1 MAGRPKGA
9 WSEKKFRDALNCA
22 VTEQTKDGQ
31 RKLRVIAERLVEAA
45 MNGDIPAIKEVADR
59 LDGKPA
65 QALTLDAHII
75 RDPNSLTDAELAAIA
90 TSGSGHAAGTETPEE
105 QLH

>member
-45 MNGDIPAIKEVADR
+45 INGDIPAIKEVADR

-65 QALTLDAHII
+65 QAII
-75 RDPNSLTDAELAAIA
+75 GGGEDDPPIA
-90 TSGSGHAAGTETPEE
+90 VITEVRRVIVDPKSNDT
-105 QLH
+105 